1 MEALEVVGVKD
12 APLEGA
18 GVFPFEPDGG
28 LWDCSLLLSWVEDM
42 AVAGW
47 LADWLACSNAGGS
60 SPIWSCYF
68 AVFRVANRA
77 RVDAL
82 AT

>member
-1 MEALEVVGVKD
+1 MRRWKEQECSRLSQK
-12 APLEGA
+12 A
-18 GVFPFEPDGG
+18 GSGTAHCCCPGWKTW
-28 LWDCSLLLSWVEDM
+28 L
-42 AVAGW
+42 W

>member
-1 MEALEVVGVKD
+1 MEALDVVGVKD

-18 GVFPFEPDGG
+18 GVFPFEPEGG

-47 LADWLACSNAGGS
+47 
-60 SPIWSCYF
+60 PIWSCYF
-68 AVFRVANRA
+68 AVFRIANRA